1 MFSNLSP
8 NLIPRRNIVSGGTRF
23 KIHDPKY
30 DNTFKILLGERGAE
44 PRAISFLNAVLD
56 LDGDKVESVKFV
68 PESLK
73 SVDGLT
79 RAVANDIKIEGFCK
93 TTRGKRFIVEIQ
105 RKRVAGDSNRWV
117 YYGSQE
123 IVEQG
128 RAYYSSLPDVAKY
141 PKERKTALAKFY
153 KELYPVNMIAVMD
166 FDTPLSRNELQND
179 PSDVL
184 VHWNICECSTK
195 KIANNL
201 ISWTFVILPRFL
213 QLLSTRKANDF
224 RGDILSAWLYL
235 LTRSENSEIDTS
247 SSITAGDPAIEAG
260 IRRLANL
267 SEDEKR
273 ALAAEQEKEI
283 IDLGSQQ
290 AEIEDSFHEGLTK
303 GLKDGLTKGL
313 TKGLKDGLTKGHKE
327 KVDIAKN
334 IMKSMPDFD
343 DAKISELTYLSID
356 EIQAIRRG

>member
-1 MFSNLSP
+1 MFFSNLSP

-79 RAVANDIKIEGFCK
+79 HAVANGIKIEGVCE
-93 TTRGKRFIVEIQ
+93 TTGGKRFIVEIQ
-105 RKRVAGDSNRWV
+105 RIRVAGDSNRWV
-117 YYGSQE
+117 YYGAQE

-141 PKERKTALAKFY
+141 PKERKTALSKFY
-153 KELYPVNMIAVMD
+153 KNLYPVKLIAVMD

-179 PSDVL
+179 SSEVL
-184 VHWNICECSTK
+184 VHWNIFECSTK
-195 KIANNL
+195 KIASNL
-201 ISWTFVILPRFL
+201 VSWTFVILPRFL

-260 IRRLANL
+260 IKRLANL

-273 ALAAEQEKEI
+273 ALAAEQKKEI
-283 IDLGSQQ
+283 MDLGSQQ

-303 GLKDGLTKGL
+303 GHKDGLMKGY
-313 TKGLKDGLTKGHKE
+313 KE
-327 KVDIAKN
+327 KQVDIAKN
-334 IMKSMPDFD
+334 IMKSLPDFA
-343 DAKISELTYLSID
+343 DAKISELTGLSID
-356 EIQAIRRG
+356 EIQTIRRG

>member
-79 RAVANDIKIEGFCK
+79 RAVENDIKIEGVCE
-93 TTRGKRFIVEIQ
+93 TTGGKRFIVEIQ

-117 YYGSQE
+117 YYGAQE

-141 PKERKTALAKFY
+141 PKERKTALSKFY
-153 KELYPVNMIAVMD
+153 KNQYLYPVKLIAVMD

-179 PSDVL
+179 SSEVL
-184 VHWNICECSTK
+184 VHWNIFECSTK

-213 QLLSTRKANDF
+213 QLLSTREANDF

-260 IRRLANL
+260 IKRLANL

-283 IDLGSQQ
+283 MDLGSQQ

-303 GLKDGLTKGL
+303 G
-313 TKGLKDGLTKGHKE
+313 HKE
-327 KVDIAKN
+327 GQVDIAKN
-334 IMKSMPDFD
+334 IMKSLPDFA
-343 DAKISELTYLSID
+343 DAKISELTGLSID
-356 EIQAIRRG
+356 EIQTIRRG